1 MLKGLSASLS
11 IVKMS
16 KMTILGVREDR
27 DTIIDALMRLGAA
40 EIDRIGIGDDR
51 PLPGAAHAGNLEMRA
66 RLARV
71 IEGLQKRFP
80 SVRQLS
86 ARKLPVTEDEFS
98 FTDCEEAELEE
109 LVAHYESLTSRE
121 DSIQHRITLLEQQ
134 IAQLQPW
141 SPVTLDLTEQGSSR
155 TSVIFGI
162 FMDAASLD
170 SFQGDLLRDFPL
182 AAVHLLEEEGLF
194 PAKTAIITLN
204 EQLPRVRSRL
214 SSCAFHEMPKLPFTG
229 TARATIHSLEGEIEK
244 LEAEYE
250 DLEESLE
257 KMADRCG
264 RLMTFHDYL
273 LVRYDRAGAGE
284 MTQEGTYTFYLQ
296 VWVAA
301 DQAEIIGRQLAEQFD
316 LAWSYRPAG
325 EDEESPVKLKNN
337 FLVRAFEI
345 VLEMYGAPSSQETDP
360 MPVMAPFYMIL
371 FGMML
376 SDVGYGAM
384 LMAGTAWL
392 LFKKKVEGGTRQMSM
407 MLFISGIS
415 SVIWGFIFGGFF
427 GDMITA
433 VTQGKASF
441 PVLWFNPM
449 DSPVQLLL
457 FSMIFGVIHLFFGLG
472 IHIRNEKMK
481 GNLIGGLADSV
492 TWYLIIPGLGL
503 MLGAGALSD
512 KAATVA
518 LLKSIG
524 QWVALAGAAF
534 GLIFAGHGIKNPFK
548 RLIKG
553 FGALYGITSYL
564 SDILSYARVLAL
576 VLATSV
582 IATVVNMLG
591 MLGGKSVFGY
601 ILFAVIGVFGH
612 TLNLAL
618 SALSAFVHT
627 CRLQYVEMFGK
638 FFVGGGA
645 FWNPL
650 RRATTYVRI
659 EDKKQKGQTVKEEAV
674 NAS

>member
-1 MLKGLSASLS
+1 
-11 IVKMS
+11 MS

-27 DTIIDALMRLGAA
+27 DKIIDALMRLGAV
-40 EIDRIGIGDDR
+40 EIDRSGIKDDR
-51 PLPGAAHAGNLEMRA
+51 SPQVAANADNFETRA
-66 RLARV
+66 RLVRT
-71 IEGLQKRFP
+71 IEGLQKRFL
-80 SVRQLS
+80 SARQLS
-86 ARKLPVTEDEFS
+86 VKKLSVTEEEFS
-98 FTDCEEAELEE
+98 FTEREEAELRD
-109 LVAHYESLTSRE
+109 LVSHYETLIAQE
-121 DSIQHRITLLEQQ
+121 ESILHQVTLLEQQ
-134 IAQLQPW
+134 IAQLLPW
-141 SPVTLDLTEQGSSR
+141 SGITLDLTEQTSFR
-155 TSVIFGI
+155 TSVIFGT
-162 FMDAASLD
+162 FMDATSLD
-170 SFQGDLLRDFPL
+170 SFQTDLLRDFPL
-182 AAVHLLEEEGLF
+182 AAVHLLEETGVF
-194 PAKTAIITLN
+194 PAKTAIISLN
-204 EQLPRVRSRL
+204 EQLPRVRARL
-214 SSCAFHEMPKLPFTG
+214 ASCAFHEIPKLPFTG
-229 TARATIHSLEGEIEK
+229 TAEVTINSLRDRIEK
-244 LEAEYE
+244 LETEYKE
-250 DLEESLE
+250 LENCLE

-273 LVRYDRAGAGE
+273 LVRYDRAGAGG
-284 MTQEGTYTFYLQ
+284 MTQDGTYTFFLQ
-296 VWVAA
+296 VWVIA
-301 DQAEIIGRQLAEQFD
+301 DQAEKIGRQLAEQFN
-316 LAWSYRPAG
+316 LAWSCRPAREG
-325 EDEESPVKLKNN
+325 EETPVKLKNN
-337 FLVRAFEI
+337 LLVRAFEI

-376 SDVGYGAM
+376 SDVGYGSM
-384 LMAGTAWL
+384 LMAGTAYM
-392 LFKKKVEGGTRQMSM
+392 LFKKKVEGKTRQMSM

-415 SVIWGFIFGGFF
+415 SVIWGFMFGGFF

-433 VTQGKASF
+433 VTQGRADF

-449 DSPVQLLL
+449 DSPVKLLL

-512 KAATVA
+512 QATTVA
-518 LLKSIG
+518 LLKSVG
-524 QWVALAGAAF
+524 QWMAIAGVAF

-548 RLIKG
+548 RLLKG
-553 FGALYGITSYL
+553 LGTLYGITSYL

-591 MLGGKSVFGY
+591 MLGGASVFGY
-601 ILFAVIGVFGH
+601 ILFALIGVFGH

-618 SALSAFVHT
+618 SALSAFVHS

-638 FFVGGGA
+638 FFIGGGS

-650 RRATTYVRI
+650 RRSTTYIRI
-659 EDKKQKGQTVKEEAV
+659 EDKKANAQTVKEEAAI
-674 NAS
+674 AS